1 MDVTPSPN
9 LTHRLPH
16 TRRHARRW
24 VRYVLCAILLTT
36 FAAPAM
42 TGCQPQ
48 PERSPSMDD
57 GTELQDALRAFHKNL
72 RWARYDHAA
81 KLVADSYEPTF
92 SGRYEELGEDFH
104 MVSLE
109 VTDVEMQKGDK
120 KASARAMVTLE
131 QQWYIEPNMSVKKE
145 KFVELWARTPAGWRL
160 TERLEKK
167 VWREREKERKA
178 REAEK
183 APVEDEATPKES

>member
-9 LTHRLPH
+9 PTHKLTHVLRC
-16 TRRHARRW
+16 
-24 VRYVLCAILLTT
+24 VLCALLMVT
-36 FAAPAM
+36 FTAPAM
-42 TGCQPQ
+42 MGCQPQ

-72 RWARYDHAA
+72 RWGRYDHAA
-81 KLVADSYEPTF
+81 KLVDDSYEPTF

-109 VTDVEMQKGDK
+109 IMDVEMQKGDK
-120 KASARAMVTLE
+120 KASARALVTVE

-145 KFVELWARTPAGWRL
+145 KFVELWARTQAGWRL

-167 VWREREKERKA
+167 EWREREKERKA
-178 REAEK
+178 REAEE
-183 APVEDEATPKES
+183 AATEEAATEEATTPAGS